1 MEQEVSKALERSA
14 LNPLWETSGLFVLM
28 AIIICILGYAFWKTL
43 MKYLKK
49 LEEESEQ
56 TKVLEDIKNELTQIK
71 NELIRGTR

>member
-1 MEQEVSKALERSA
+1 MEQEVSKAFERSA